1 MGKEIVWCKIDK
13 NKHLKAPSSHK
24 EEGAFFYQKL
34 SKIKK
39 MKVLKFGGTS
49 VGSVESITK
58 LLQIIEKEQSGSGSP
73 VVVLSAMS
81 GVTNLLSDMAN
92 KAEKGISFTDDLKD
106 LEERHFHIIKEL
118 LAVAKQNPVFTKLR
132 ILFNEL
138 EDILQ
143 GVMILGELTPR
154 TRDLIL
160 SYGERCSAFMI
171 SKIAGQK
178 DDDDLFVS
186 AANLIKTDSN
196 YGQARVNMELSK
208 LLIRDFYQKNNDKII
223 FTTGFIA
230 SNEEGRITTLGRGG
244 SDYTAAIIASA
255 LNAEEIEIWTDVNG
269 MMTADPRMVKKAFSL
284 PELSYTE
291 AMELSFFGAK
301 VIYPPTMI
309 PAFLKKIP
317 IVIRNTFEPEF
328 TGTVIRHD
336 CENSHL
342 AIKGI
347 SSINDISIINVE
359 GSGMVGKAGF
369 SGRLFSLLA
378 REQINIILITQSSS
392 EHSITFAIHPA
403 DAEKAQKL
411 IAQEFEL
418 ELLAK
423 KMEVPV
429 FEHHLS
435 VLAIVGENM
444 KQSPGISGKLFHAL
458 GRNGINV
465 RAIAQGSSEYNISV
479 VISKEDLKKGLNAVH
494 DAFFVGLNKTL
505 HLFCIGTGNIGSTL
519 FRQLLAHQDFLQKHN
534 GLQIKVVGISNSR
547 KMLFNEDGIKLEN
560 WSEELQ
566 KQGENADLASFVRK
580 MKELNLPN
588 CVLAD
593 NTASVEPI
601 DFYHEIFS
609 ANISIVT
616 CNKIGN
622 SGTFEQYKLFRDSAR
637 LHGVD
642 FFYETNVGAGLPI
655 VKTLKDLMLSGD
667 RIIKIEAIL
676 SGTISYIFN
685 HYKGD
690 NSFHDVVK
698 QAQEKGYTEP
708 DPRDDLRG
716 TDFMRKMLILARD
729 AGYALDPEDV
739 IIENMLPQ
747 ACLQAKSVDDFY
759 YALKSEHAFFED
771 MKSKAEHDK
780 KVLRYIGKLENGQVK
795 ISLQMVDETHPF
807 YALSGSDNIISFST
821 ERYSERPMVVKGPG
835 AGAEVTAA
843 GVFADIVNVGANKL

>member
-1 MGKEIVWCKIDK
+1 
-13 NKHLKAPSSHK
+13 
-24 EEGAFFYQKL
+24 
-34 SKIKK
+34 

-49 VGSVESITK
+49 VGSVESISK
-58 LLQIIEKEQSGSGSP
+58 LLQIIEKEQCGSGMP

-81 GVTNLLSDMAN
+81 GVTNLLSEMAN
-92 KAEKGISFTDDLKD
+92 KAERGIAFIDDLKN
-106 LEERHFHIIKEL
+106 LEERHFHMIKEL
-118 LAVAKQNPVFTKLR
+118 LAVSKQNPVFTKLR

-143 GVMILGELTPR
+143 GVMILQELTPR

-178 DDDDLFVS
+178 HDDDLFVS
-186 AANLIKTDSN
+186 AADLIKTDSN
-196 YGQARVNMELSK
+196 YGQARVNMELSE
-208 LLIRDFYQKNNDKII
+208 LLIRDFYQKNQDKII
-223 FTTGFIA
+223 FITGFIA
-230 SNEEGRITTLGRGG
+230 SNEDDRITTLGRGG

-255 LNAEEIEIWTDVNG
+255 LNAQEIEIWTDVNG

-328 TGTVIRHD
+328 LGTVICQN
-336 CENSHL
+336 CENSNL

-347 SSINDISIINVE
+347 SSINDISIINIE

-403 DAEKAQKL
+403 DAEKAHQL
-411 IAQEFEL
+411 IVQEFEL

-423 KMEVPV
+423 KMEAPV
-429 FEHHLS
+429 FEQNLS

-444 KQSPGISGKLFHAL
+444 KQTPGISGKLFHAL

-479 VISKEDLKKGLNAVH
+479 VIAHADLNKGLNAVH
-494 DAFFVGLNKTL
+494 DAFFVNLNKTL
-505 HLFCIGTGNIGSTL
+505 HLFCVGTGNIGATL
-519 FRQLLAHQDFLQKHN
+519 FRQLLAHQEFLQKHN

-547 KMLFNEDGIKLEN
+547 KMIFDEEGIDFEN
-560 WSEELQ
+560 WEELLQ
-566 KQGENADLASFVRK
+566 NRGEKADLSNFVQK
-580 MKELNLPN
+580 MKEMNLPN
-588 CVLAD
+588 CVFAD
-593 NTASVEPI
+593 NTASIQPI
-601 DFYHEIFS
+601 AFYHEIFS
-609 ANISIVT
+609 SNISIVT

-622 SGTFEQYKLFRDSAR
+622 SGSLDQYKLFRDTSR

-667 RIIKIEAIL
+667 RLLSIEAIL

-685 HYKGD
+685 NYKGD
-690 NSFHDVVK
+690 ISFHDVVK

-729 AGYALDPEDV
+729 AGYELEAEDV

-747 ACLQAKSVDDFY
+747 SCLDAQSVDDFY
-759 YALKSEHAFFED
+759 LALKVEHTFFED
-771 MKSKAEHDK
+771 MKNKAEMDK

-795 ISLQMVDETHPF
+795 ISLQMVDDTHPF

-843 GVFADIVNVGANKL
+843 GVFADIVNVGAKIISF